1 MSTTAA
7 LAGTVPAGGAADPAT
22 PAAPKDP
29 HLEALGRAE
38 QAARAKHYREAIG
51 ICEDV
56 LEASPEH
63 PAALALLGAIHGQ
76 RGAIEAGIPLLER
89 ACARQAGVAN
99 WWVNL
104 SGLYRMQCR
113 MEQALATARRA
124 VQLQANPVSLFNL
137 AKVHMDRGEHDEA
150 ATFFLAALARAPDHA
165 EAHLGLGQVLLMRGQ
180 MRPGWI
186 EYQWRNATEQAKG
199 MLPKMGAPMW
209 NGMALPNARI
219 LLVGDQGYG
228 DTLQFA
234 RFIPA
239 VAARVREVLLACS
252 TDLAPLLGR
261 IPGVHACYTSWAGI
275 PGHAA
280 YCRLSSLPGVLGSEL
295 DTIPGPHPYLAR
307 RARAGGGLA
316 RPAGR
321 ADRARAVPG
330 RAVLGGAGDPPE
342 RHSPL
347 AAARA
352 TGAARRGA
360 GRGAGQPR
368 QGTAR
373 GRRRGD
379 GADGGARPLRRAC
392 GFRRDGGGDRQSR
405 PAGDG
410 GQRGGTPG
418 RRARPPG
425 LDPAGASVGLALAA
439 RADRQPVVSV
449 AAAVPPAAAGRV
461 GPGDRG
467 RGGGTCAAGG
477 PARGGDGLT
486 SRGSMRRGQPTPVAL
501 PAYRR

>member
-124 VQLQANPVSLFNL
+124 VQLQANAVSLFNL

-186 EYQWRNATEQAKG
+186 EYEWRNATEQAKG

-261 IPGVHACYTSWAGI
+261 IPGVHACHTSWAGI

-280 YCRLSSLPGVLGSEL
+280 YCRLSSLPGVLGTEL
-295 DTIPGPHPYLAR
+295 DTIPGPHPYLAAEPER
-307 RARAGGGLA
+307 VADWRARLDGRIERGRFRVGLCWAGRTTHPNDTRRSLRLGQLAPLAAVPAVALVSLAKAPPAADAEAMAQMGVLDLSAELGDFGETAAVIANLDLLVTVDSAVAHLAGALGRPVWTLLA
-316 RPAGR
+316 RPSDWRWLLERTDSPWYPSLRLFRQPQPGAWDPVI
-321 ADRARAVPG
+321 AAV
-330 RAVLGGAGDPPE
+330 AEALA
-342 RHSPL
+342 PL
-347 AAARA
+347 AA
-352 TGAARRGA
+352 RRE
-360 GRGAGQPR
+360 
-368 QGTAR
+368 
-373 GRRRGD
+373 
-379 GADGGARPLRRAC
+379 
-392 GFRRDGGGDRQSR
+392 
-405 PAGDG
+405 
-410 GQRGGTPG
+410 
-418 RRARPPG
+418 
-425 LDPAGASVGLALAA
+425 
-439 RADRQPVVSV
+439 V
-449 AAAVPPAAAGRV
+449 AMA
-461 GPGDRG
+461 
-467 RGGGTCAAGG
+467 
-477 PARGGDGLT
+477 
-486 SRGSMRRGQPTPVAL
+486 
-501 PAYRR
+501 